1 MGLRC
6 RGVEGAVRTGP
17 LEWEGKLGC
26 HLVEAGN
33 VGGLGFGS
41 VSQRDGFFNR
51 GHEVEEEGGK
61 DTVNRTVFGEAKLE
75 VFDVLFGSVE
85 AEFFERDRL
94 KFVGV
99 LDFVLH

>member
-1 MGLRC
+1 M
-6 RGVEGAVRTGP
+6 
-17 LEWEGKLGC
+17 
-26 HLVEAGN
+26 
-33 VGGLGFGS
+33 
-41 VSQRDGFFNR
+41 
-51 GHEVEEEGGK
+51 EEEGGK
-61 DTVNRTVFGEAKLE
+61 DAVNRTVLGEAKLE

>member
-26 HLVEAGN
+26 HLVETGN

-41 VSQRDGFFNR
+41 VS
-51 GHEVEEEGGK
+51 
-61 DTVNRTVFGEAKLE
+61 
-75 VFDVLFGSVE
+75 
-85 AEFFERDRL
+85 
-94 KFVGV
+94 
-99 LDFVLH
+99 